1 MPEFRKTSEISVS
14 AGELFD
20 WHCRPGAFERLVPPW
35 ESITLVATEGV
46 SDGSRSELRLKIGP
60 FRQTWIAEHSGI
72 EPGRQFLDTQLQGP
86 FRQWVHTHSMQPAS
100 PMSSLL
106 SDFVYYTPPFGA
118 VGRLLADRFIQRNLE
133 RTFTYRHEVT
143 SNDLAFHSLQ
153 AGKPEMKIAVGG
165 STGMVG
171 SALVPFLTTGGHKVS
186 ALARAGSGN
195 STASDISTIQ
205 WNPSEGTL
213 DAADLEG
220 HDAVVHLGGHN
231 IASGRWTDRMKQ
243 VLKSSR
249 VDSTALLSRT
259 LATLSQPPKV
269 FVCASAI
276 GYYGHRDDELL
287 TEQSPPG
294 PRFISELCQ
303 AWEAATAPAAEA
315 GIRVVNLRIGVVLSP
330 AGGALKKMLLPFQ
343 LGGGGVIG
351 SGRQWWSW
359 ITTDDLIRAIL
370 HCIQTESL
378 SGPVNATSPDVI
390 TNREYTKTLG
400 GVLRRPTI
408 LPMPAFIVRAAFGE
422 MGEELML
429 GSTRC
434 DCSRLTESGF
444 EFSYPSLESALRHV
458 LGR

>member
-1 MPEFRKTSEISVS
+1 MSEFVKKSEISVS
-14 AGELFD
+14 AEDLFD

-35 ESITLVATEGV
+35 ESITLTSAEGV
-46 SDGSRSELRLKIGP
+46 SNGCRSELQLKIGP
-60 FRQTWIAEHSGI
+60 FRQTWIAEHSGV
-72 EPGRQFLDTQLQGP
+72 EPGRQFVDSQLQGP
-86 FRQWVHTHSMQPAS
+86 FRQWIHTHLMQPTS
-100 PMSSLL
+100 STTSLL
-106 SDFVYYTPPFGA
+106 SDTVYYTPPLGVA
-118 VGRLLADRFIQRNLE
+118 GRLLAAPLIRRNLK
-133 RTFTYRHEVT
+133 RTFAYRHEIT
-143 SNDLAFHSLQ
+143 ANDLKFHSLWP
-153 AGKPEMKIAVGG
+153 GKPKMKIAVGG

-171 SALVPFLTTGGHKVS
+171 SALVPFLTTGGHSLS
-186 ALARAGSGN
+186 ALTRPSSGHG
-195 STASDISTIQ
+195 TASGISAIP

-213 DAADLEG
+213 DATSLEG

-231 IASGRWTDRMKQ
+231 IASGRWTGSMKQ
-243 VLKSSR
+243 ILKSSR

-269 FVCASAI
+269 LVCASAI
-276 GYYGHRDDELL
+276 GFYGHREDEVL

-294 PRFISELCQ
+294 PRFISDLCQ

-330 AGGALKKMLLPFQ
+330 KGGALKKMLLPFQ
-343 LGGGGVIG
+343 LGGGGIVG

-359 ITTDDLIRAIL
+359 ITTDDLIRVIL

-378 SGPVNATSPDVI
+378 SGPVNATAPGVI
-390 TNREYTKTLG
+390 TNRDFTKTLG
-400 GVLRRPTI
+400 RVLRRPTI
-408 LPMPAFIVRAAFGE
+408 LPMPAFMVRLAFGE

-434 DCSRLTESGF
+434 DCSRLIDSGF
-444 EFSYPSLESALRHV
+444 EFSYPGLESALRHV